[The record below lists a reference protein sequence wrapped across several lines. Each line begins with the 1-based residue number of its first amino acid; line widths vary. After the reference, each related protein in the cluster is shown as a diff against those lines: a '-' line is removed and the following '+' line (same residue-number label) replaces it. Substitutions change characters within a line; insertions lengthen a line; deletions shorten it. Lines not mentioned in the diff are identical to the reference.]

1 MPSEPTRQ
9 AAEPKGPEPSLTIS
23 LKAVPSKLQVSQD
36 REIAF
41 TRAILSMPHTG
52 GLNQVIPHATLG
64 QERGSIQDVSAAL
77 QKAGSAE
84 STPPGGKTETEWDV
98 YDLLL
103 AAHPG
108 VAGKVHLFG
117 FKAVLNWWFTLDAW
131 AEVHPTNGAAPYKT
145 PVYRWKLRWSP
156 ATPALEEINLAL
168 ETVAD

>member
-1 MPSEPTRQ
+1 MPSEQTRQ
-9 AAEPKGPEPSLTIS
+9 AAEPQEQEPSLTIS
-23 LKAVPSKLQVSQD
+23 LKAIPSKLQVNKD
-36 REIAF
+36 REVSF
-41 TRAILSMPHTG
+41 TRAILSMSYPG
-52 GLNQVIPHATLG
+52 GLIQVIPHATLG

-77 QKAGSAE
+77 QQGG
-84 STPPGGKTETEWDV
+84 STPSGEQIEWDV

-131 AEVHPTNGAAPYKT
+131 AEFHPADGVTPVKT

-168 ETVAD
+168 ETLAD

>member
-1 MPSEPTRQ
+1 MPSEHTRQ
-9 AAEPKGPEPSLTIS
+9 ATEPKELEPSLTIS

-36 REIAF
+36 REISF
-41 TRAILSMPHTG
+41 TRAILSVSDTG
-52 GLNQVIPHATLG
+52 GLIQVIPHATLG

-77 QKAGSAE
+77 QKAGS
-84 STPPGGKTETEWDV
+84 STPTGEKLEWDV

-131 AEVHPTNGAAPYKT
+131 AEFYPADGAAPFKT

>member
-1 MPSEPTRQ
+1 MPSEHPRPI
-9 AAEPKGPEPSLTIS
+9 AEPKGQEPALTIS
-23 LKAVPSKLQVSQD
+23 LKAVPSKLQVSKD
-36 REIAF
+36 REIPF
-41 TRAILSMPHTG
+41 TRAILSVHSTG
-52 GLNQVIPHATLG
+52 ELLVVIPHATLG

-77 QKAGSAE
+77 QKAGSVG
-84 STPPGGKTETEWDV
+84 STPPGEKIEWDV

-131 AEVHPTNGAAPYKT
+131 AEFHPANGAAPSKT

-156 ATPALEEINLAL
+156 ATPALEEIHLAL

>member
-1 MPSEPTRQ
+1 MPSSPTRQ
-9 AAEPKGPEPSLTIS
+9 AAEPKEQKPSLTIS
-23 LKAVPSKLQVSQD
+23 LKAVPSRLQISKD
-36 REIAF
+36 REISF
-41 TRAILSMPHTG
+41 TRAILSMPDTG
-52 GLNQVIPHATLG
+52 GLTQVIPHATLG

-77 QKAGSAE
+77 QKAGSVG
-84 STPPGGKTETEWDV
+84 STPPGEMIEWDV

-131 AEVHPTNGAAPYKT
+131 AEFHPANGAAPSKT
-145 PVYRWKLRWSP
+145 PIYRWKLRWSP
-156 ATPALEEINLAL
+156 STPALEEINLAL

>member
-1 MPSEPTRQ
+1 MPPDPTRQ
-9 AAEPKGPEPSLTIS
+9 DAGPKGPEPSLGIS
-23 LKAVPSKLQVSQD
+23 LKAVPSKLLVSKD

-52 GLNQVIPHATLG
+52 GLIQVIPHATLG

-77 QKAGSAE
+77 QKAGSSE
-84 STPPGGKTETEWDV
+84 STPPGKKIEWDV

-131 AEVHPTNGAAPYKT
+131 AEVHPTKGAAPYKT

>member
-1 MPSEPTRQ
+1 MPSEHSKQ
-9 AAEPKGPEPSLTIS
+9 ATEPKELEPSLTIS
-23 LKAVPSKLQVSQD
+23 LKAVPSKLQVSKD
-36 REIAF
+36 REISF
-41 TRAILSMPHTG
+41 TRAILSVSDTG
-52 GLNQVIPHATLG
+52 GLIQVIPHATLG

-77 QKAGSAE
+77 QKAGS
-84 STPPGGKTETEWDV
+84 STPTGEKLEWDV

-131 AEVHPTNGAAPYKT
+131 AEFHPANGAAPFKT

-156 ATPALEEINLAL
+156 GHPGLGG
-168 ETVAD
+168 D

>member
-1 MPSEPTRQ
+1 MPSEHSKQ
-9 AAEPKGPEPSLTIS
+9 ATEPKELEPSLTIS
-23 LKAVPSKLQVSQD
+23 LKAVPSKLQVSKD
-36 REIAF
+36 REISF
-41 TRAILSMPHTG
+41 TRAILSVSDTG
-52 GLNQVIPHATLG
+52 GLIQVIPHATLG

-77 QKAGSAE
+77 QKAGS
-84 STPPGGKTETEWDV
+84 STPTGEKLEWDV

-131 AEVHPTNGAAPYKT
+131 AEFHPANGAAPFKT
-145 PVYRWKLRWSP
+145 PVYRWKLRWTP